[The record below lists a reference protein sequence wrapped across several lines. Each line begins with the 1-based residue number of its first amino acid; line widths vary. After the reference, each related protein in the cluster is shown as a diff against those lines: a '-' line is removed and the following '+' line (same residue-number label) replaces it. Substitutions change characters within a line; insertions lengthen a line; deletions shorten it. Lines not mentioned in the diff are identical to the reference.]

1 MLVQSLKIFRDLIDT
16 QRFSKT
22 AVLNSVTQSAVSQQ
36 IKSIEKRQ
44 GKPLLER
51 EKRRIFLTAEGEVF
65 YRGARE
71 IVQRYEEMQH
81 RIEAL
86 DGVISGTVRLSA
98 IYSVGMRE
106 LGPYLKVYLKA
117 YPRVNFRLDYN
128 LAPKI
133 YTDVAS
139 SEIDLG
145 IVAYPRPQRNVEVI
159 PFSEDRMVVICHPSN
174 PLAAQESIDLK
185 ALENYPMVL
194 FNPETHTRQAIDR
207 FFRKHRANPKV
218 AIELDHIDI
227 IKDSVEVD
235 LGISVVPA
243 PSVELEKR
251 KGTLKV
257 LTLKGEPLVRPLGI
271 LQKRGRSLSS
281 ATRKLLGVLTDTAY
295 PTSGG

>member
-1 MLVQSLKIFRDLIDT
+1 MLVQSLKIFRDLVDT

-36 IKSIEKRQ
+36 IKSIERRH
-44 GKPLLER
+44 GKPLL
-51 EKRRIFLTAEGEVF
+51 KRKKRQISLTAEGEVF

-71 IVQRYEEMQH
+71 IVRRYEEMQH

-86 DGVISGTVRLSA
+86 EGVISGTVRLSA

-106 LGPYLKVYLKA
+106 LGPYLKAYLKA
-117 YPRVNFRLDYN
+117 HPRVNFRLEYN
-128 LAPKI
+128 MAPKI
-133 YTDVAS
+133 YADVAS

-145 IVAYPRPQRNVEVI
+145 IVAYPRQQRNVEVV

-174 PLAAQESIDLK
+174 PLATQESIDLK
-185 ALENYPMVL
+185 TLENYPLVL

-207 FFRKHRANPKV
+207 FFRKHRVHPKI
-218 AIELDHIDI
+218 AIELEHIDI

-235 LGISVVPA
+235 LGISLVPA

-271 LQKRGRSLSS
+271 LQKRGRSLSP
-281 ATRKLLGVLTDTAY
+281 ATRKLLGVLTDTA
-295 PTSGG
+295 SF